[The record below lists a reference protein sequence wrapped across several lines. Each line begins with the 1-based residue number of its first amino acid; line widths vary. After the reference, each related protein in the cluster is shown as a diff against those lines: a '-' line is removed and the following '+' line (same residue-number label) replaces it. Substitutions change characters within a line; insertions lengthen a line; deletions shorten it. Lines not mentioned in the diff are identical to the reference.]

1 MRPAAL
7 ATVARAPAPA
17 EARAAPQLEI
27 APVRARTWPAPAEL
41 AAWDALER
49 SDPAVAARLRAWR
62 AAGGPPW
69 GRLLEAEQRAW
80 LEGDASALPRAVG
93 RLAGARYAFAAR
105 VWDAGRHRLERTL
118 GAHPIVALDSWAEL
132 TPAGREAVLAA
143 VDATGDW
150 WANAVPAE
158 LDRAW
163 RHPLW
168 RAALE
173 AARAEL
179 AGGSRLPEWIR

>member
-1 MRPAAL
+1 MRPAL

-17 EARAAPQLEI
+17 GSRVAPQLEI
-27 APVRARTWPAPAEL
+27 APVVKRTWPAPAEL

-49 SDPAVAARLRAWR
+49 ADPAVAARLRAWR

-69 GRLLEAEQRAW
+69 GRLLESEQAAW
-80 LEGDASALPRAVG
+80 LEGDAGALPRAVG
-93 RLAGARYAFAAR
+93 RLAGARYAVAAR
-105 VWDAGRHRLERTL
+105 VWNAGRARLERSL
-118 GAHPIVALDSWAEL
+118 GAHPIVSLDAWAEL
-132 TPAGREAVLAA
+132 TPAGLEAVLSAI
-143 VDATGDW
+143 DATGDW

-158 LDRAW
+158 LDRAL

-173 AARAEL
+173 AARAQL
-179 AGGSRLPEWIR
+179 AGESRLPEWIR